1 MTSKFKT
8 KNIALNMNRNLESTK
23 SLLKSKSKN

>member
-8 KNIALNMNRNLESTK
+8 KNIALNMTRNLESTK
-23 SLLKSKSKN
+23 NLLKSKSKN